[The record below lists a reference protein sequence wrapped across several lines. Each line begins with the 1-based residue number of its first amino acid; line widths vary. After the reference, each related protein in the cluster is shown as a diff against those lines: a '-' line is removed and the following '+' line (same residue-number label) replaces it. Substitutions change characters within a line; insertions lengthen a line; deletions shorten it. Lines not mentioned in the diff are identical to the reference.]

1 MAINYITT
9 ANTFQQWVIGTQDL
23 ITVANNLTDN
33 ISGTFYANTNL
44 VVGNTLNVVG
54 DTTISGNLTVSGN
67 IVLDTIGFDDINAN
81 GSINVGN
88 TLFVTGNTTLS
99 NANVTNTL
107 TANIAQI
114 TTATITTGNIT
125 TGNITTLAITTA
137 NIVSAN
143 IASANINGTLYVS
156 GDAIFGGNVTLDAV
170 GFDDLTVTGNS
181 SITLNETIG
190 GTLTVTG
197 NTTLSNANVT
207 DTLTT
212 SKITSSGG
220 LITVSSNTFVN
231 DWVFSPNANV
241 KSGVTTFSVVNSGSS
256 AYLFDQ
262 YSGNN
267 PDIYLHPG
275 QTVSFNINAS
285 GHPFLIRQS
294 NAGALYNVGLT
305 HVSTAGVVTTEG
317 SAQGQVTGTLIWKV
331 PASLTGNTYVYQC
344 QNHSGMVGNLIIQST
359 VTAAITT
366 ANAAFVAANTAASD
380 GLAFAVALG

>member
-1 MAINYITT
+1 MAINYLTT
-9 ANTFQQWVIGTQDL
+9 ANTFQQWLIGTQDL

-44 VVGNTLNVVG
+44 VVGNTFNVVG

-88 TLFVTGNTTLS
+88 TLFVTGNSTFS

-107 TANIAQI
+107 T
-114 TTATITTGNIT
+114 TSTIR
-125 TGNITTLAITTA
+125 
-137 NIVSAN
+137 
-143 IASANINGTLYVS
+143 
-156 GDAIFGGNVTLDAV
+156 
-170 GFDDLTVTGNS
+170 S
-181 SITLNETIG
+181 S
-190 GTLTVTG
+190 
-197 NTTLSNANVT
+197 S
-207 DTLTT
+207 
-212 SKITSSGG
+212 G
-220 LITVSSNTFVN
+220 LITVSSNTIVN

-305 HVSTAGVVTTEG
+305 HVSTTGVVTTEG

-331 PASLTGNTYVYQC
+331 PFSLTNNTYVYQC
-344 QNHSGMVGNLIIQST
+344 QNHSSMVGNLIIQST
-359 VTAAITT
+359 VTSAITT
-366 ANAAFVAANTAASD
+366 ANAAFVAANTASADS
-380 GLAFAVALG
+380 LAFAIALG

>member
-1 MAINYITT
+1 MAINYLTT
-9 ANTFQQWVIGTQDL
+9 ANTFQQWLIGTQDL

-88 TLFVTGNTTLS
+88 TLFVTGNSTFS

-107 TANIAQI
+107 T
-114 TTATITTGNIT
+114 TSTIR
-125 TGNITTLAITTA
+125 
-137 NIVSAN
+137 S
-143 IASANINGTLYVS
+143 
-156 GDAIFGGNVTLDAV
+156 
-170 GFDDLTVTGNS
+170 
-181 SITLNETIG
+181 
-190 GTLTVTG
+190 
-197 NTTLSNANVT
+197 
-207 DTLTT
+207 
-212 SKITSSGG
+212 SSG
-220 LITVSSNTFVN
+220 LLTVSSNTLVN
-231 DWVFSPNANV
+231 DWAFSPNANV
-241 KSGVTTFSVVNSGSS
+241 KSGVTTFSVVNSGSG

-317 SAQGQVTGTLIWKV
+317 SAQGQVSGTLIWKV

-344 QNHSGMVGNLIIQST
+344 QNHSVMVGNLIIQST